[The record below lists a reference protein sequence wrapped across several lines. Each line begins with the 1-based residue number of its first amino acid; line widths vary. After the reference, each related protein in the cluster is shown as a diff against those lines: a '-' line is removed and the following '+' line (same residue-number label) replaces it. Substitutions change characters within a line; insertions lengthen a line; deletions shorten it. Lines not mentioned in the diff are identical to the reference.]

1 MVEFELRGPSVVH
14 REDGI
19 IFGKYE
25 PGNGTSYKALA
36 TPVKGM
42 VDCGWLGSI
51 RVGWIV
57 VSGMANCRGYLI
69 PSNIH
74 LDVGWVAEKFDLVG
88 VDVEMFTKLLEAM
101 LK

>member
-1 MVEFELRGPSVVH
+1 MPEPIVER

-36 TPVKGM
+36 TPVKGL

-51 RVGWIV
+51 GGGWIV
-57 VSGMANCRGYLI
+57 VSGMANCRGYLV
-69 PSNIH
+69 PCNIY
-74 LDVGWVAEKFDLVG
+74 LDVSWVGEHFDLVG
-88 VDVEMFTKLLEAM
+88 EDALCFTKLLEAM